1 MDVRRHH
8 MQYNYECP
16 LWHIPHITNGDIC
29 GTEIEIVTKFI
40 YCTDE
45 KSDHKVA
52 YSLIWLVR

>member
-45 KSDHKVA
+45 KSDRKVA
-52 YSLIWLVR
+52 YSLI